1 MMPRDYQAASILYPP
16 TFLLQKNDNF
26 THLLVIFCQLP
37 PSLPLA
43 VFYVSTLK
51 IFQAKEHLKQV
62 LFSALGPIIL

>member
-1 MMPRDYQAASILYPP
+1 MMPRDYQAANILYSP

-51 IFQAKEHLKQV
+51 IFQVK
-62 LFSALGPIIL
+62 